1 MATTTAVLTVSG
13 TGLVGSA
20 FNVNA
25 SSVLTKAGNSTGI
38 DQASGLSSKLTSSVD
53 QYTIYKADDHTANK
67 AHKVFLKNT
76 SSTATEF
83 FTVTIDDT
91 ILGRLYAGD
100 FAFFPWAATDGVKQQ
115 FTCTLAATYA
125 SGDTIVFDGVT
136 ITAADANVTNIAN
149 LVSAARFPNWTA
161 TNASGVIT
169 FVAKSSNNLEN
180 VLLGDMAATT
190 TGSLVA
196 TTAGNGTATNAQTVE
211 PIANAGDIKI
221 TPSVATSMV
230 LESMLIFEA

>member
-67 AHKVFLKNT
+67 AHKVFLRNT

-100 FAFFPWAATDGVKQQ
+100 FAFFPWAATDGIKQQ

-161 TNASGVIT
+161 TNADGVIT

>member
-13 TGLVGSA
+13 TGLVGSS

-38 DQASGLSSKLTSSVD
+38 DQASGLSSKQTSSQD
-53 QYTIYKADDHTANK
+53 RYTIYKADEYTADL
-67 AHKVFLKNT
+67 AHKVFLRNT
-76 SSTATEF
+76 STTAAEF
-83 FTVTIDDT
+83 FTVSIDDT
-91 ILGRLYAGD
+91 VLGRLYAGD
-100 FAFFPWAATDGVKQQ
+100 FAFFPWSAKDGVKQQ

-125 SGDTIVFDGVT
+125 TGDTIVFDGVT

-169 FVAKSSNNLEN
+169 FIAKSSNNLEN
-180 VLLGDMAATT
+180 ILLGDMAAVT

-196 TTAGNGTATNAQTVE
+196 TTNGNGTATNAQTVE

-221 TPSVATSMV
+221 TPSVGTAMT
-230 LESMLIFEA
+230 LESMLIYQS